1 VTIATLILITKQK
14 EAPMD
19 QDTHY
24 MTRDFLQNQVAQ
36 LTDELNTVK
45 KFKEDLISSSNKVHD
60 LLGRTQES
68 LREWTKDQLASGSI
82 TQSQALELA
91 HIGDFTL
98 VTCYDVTIAVEHTF
112 TIELEAGDDIDDVLT
127 SIDFSADSYHTT
139 LDNVDYNVIEV
150 NYEECD

>member
-1 VTIATLILITKQK
+1 M
-14 EAPMD
+14 E

-24 MTRDFLQNQVAQ
+24 MTREFLENKVAQ

-68 LREWTKDQLASGSI
+68 LRTWTKDQLDSGSI
-82 TQSQALELA
+82 TQGQALELA

-98 VTCYDVTIAVEHTF
+98 VTSYDVTIAVEHTF
-112 TIELEAGDDIDDVLT
+112 TVEVEAGEDIDDVLT
-127 SIDFSADSYHTT
+127 SIDFSADSYQAT

-150 NYEECD
+150 NYEQCD